1 MQIKSCTCKNETWK
15 RQSSER
21 LKDTKLITLRWLK
34 MDEGDLFVI
43 TTAKKTEKEE
53 LG

>member
-1 MQIKSCTCKNETWK
+1 MKLEKE
-15 RQSSER
+15 SSER
-21 LKDTKLITLRWLK
+21 LKDIKLITLRWLK